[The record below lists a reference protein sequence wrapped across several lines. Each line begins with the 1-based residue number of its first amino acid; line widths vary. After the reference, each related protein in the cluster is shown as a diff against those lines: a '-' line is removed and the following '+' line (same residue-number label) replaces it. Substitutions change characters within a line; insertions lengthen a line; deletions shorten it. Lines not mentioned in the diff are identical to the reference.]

1 MELRNAVDIE
11 ILKAVVNVLDTN
23 GDEPLINLSE
33 LELSADVLQFLG
45 GHIIK
50 LAADEGAIK
59 GKVFNELS
67 IVKNRVQA
75 IVQTDDF
82 FLDSSAD
89 ITKYMFKIIKQYDA
103 VPSCDLVIAKIMVH
117 GVPAVAI
124 LKLDYQKSVEHDICY
139 SDDENGF
146 DVKLAFV
153 ERTLPL
159 PKTKLSCGA
168 IIQFSEEE
176 VYDLIAVERIVKGL
190 DGEPVEFFMKEFLQA
205 NRIVD
210 DLDKTAMFYT
220 SAENWIRKNIRNEM
234 DKAIGYREDLQG
246 IYQNSE
252 TIVVSAIAEEFI
264 DDSEKREKFIELME
278 VKGFD
283 AEEPFKIDKDFIE
296 KKLKVKS
303 IKTDTGFT
311 IKSSLDIMSDS
322 SKFEI
327 KYNGDG
333 TVNYIIKNV
342 RNISQ

>member
-11 ILKAVVNVLDTN
+11 ILKAVVNVLDKN
-23 GDEPLINLSE
+23 GDEAVINVNE
-33 LELSADVLQFLG
+33 LELSAEVLQFLG

-67 IVKNRVQA
+67 IVKSRVKA
-75 IVQTDDF
+75 IVQSDDF
-82 FLDSSAD
+82 FLNSAAD
-89 ITKYMFKIIKQYDA
+89 IAQFLFRIIKQYDA
-103 VPSCDLVIAKIMVH
+103 VLSCDLVIAKIMVH

-124 LKLDYQKSVEHDICY
+124 LKLDYQKSVEHDI
-139 SDDENGF
+139 SFNDDENGF

-220 SAENWIRKNIRNEM
+220 SMEKWLRKNVRNEM
-234 DKAIGYREDLQG
+234 DKAIEYREQLQDV
-246 IYQNSE
+246 YQNDD
-252 TIVVSAIAEEFI
+252 TIKVNEIAEDI
-264 DDSEKREKFIELME
+264 IADSEKREKFIESME
-278 VKGFD
+278 VVGFD
-283 AEEPFKIDKDFIE
+283 AEEPFKIDKEFIE
-296 KKLKVKS
+296 MKLKIKS

-311 IKSSLDIMSDS
+311 IKSPLDIMNDS